1 MLKSWKKVE
10 GSDRITIIALG
21 LFCLVALV
29 GLLLIR

>member
-10 GSDRITIIALG
+10 GSDRVTVVMLAV
-21 LFCLVALV
+21 FCMVALL